1 MKKTTFLIVVFLALS
16 LPLAL
21 SPILYARFSYLSSK
35 GLYVEEYLF
44 SYQFSLTYYNR
55 GNSSW
60 TLSDADLAF
69 PLFVNNDRQTVE
81 LVWSSRPVAYE
92 VLDADGNSWV
102 VFKVGDRVLS
112 PGENLTIMATYKMAV
127 RPGKPPKLSR
137 AKSGTLNDI
146 PGALKEEFCGPAAC
160 WQTDNEELR
169 ELAFNLSSGKEKVL
183 DIVASFISWICEN
196 IEYGTYE
203 LPRYPNETYEGR
215 VGDCDDQANLLITL
229 CRVVGIPAYLQI
241 GCIYIAYYGR
251 PTVFSGH
258 MWSGH
263 IIYTARN
270 IAWHG
275 WAVVYIPPW
284 GWLPV
289 DLTASEGIEEDPLNA
304 IRNAIYWAWIT
315 VLCQEVKVVDYIA
328 EAREAREFLIENG
341 IYIHEREELSFLGT
355 RTVERP
361 GALSDVWEAIGFY
374 AILTACVIGVSTA
387 SVVLIIRRKGHA
399 SEGPEFPVPLV
410 VELEDAGVDAGP
422 PGPYGYDEVPPVD
435 RPGLGPGL

>member
-1 MKKTTFLIVVFLALS
+1 MRKTALLIAASLALS
-16 LPLAL
+16 LSLAL
-21 SPILYARFSYLSSK
+21 GPIYYVSLSRSSSR

-44 SYQFSLTYYNR
+44 SYQLSLTYYNK
-55 GNSSW
+55 GNNSW
-60 TLSDADLAF
+60 ALSDADLAF
-69 PLFVNNDRQTVE
+69 PLFVNNERQTVE

-102 VFKVGDRVLS
+102 VFRVGDKVLE
-112 PGENLTIMATYKMAV
+112 PGENLTLMANYRMAV
-127 RPGKPPKLSR
+127 RPGKPPKLSPG
-137 AKSGTLNDI
+137 KSGMLSDI
-146 PGALKEEFCGPAAC
+146 PEALKREFCGPAAC
-160 WQTDNEELR
+160 WQTEDEELR
-169 ELAFNLSSGKEKVL
+169 ELAYNLSSGKEKVL

-241 GCIYIAYYGR
+241 GCIYISYYGR
-251 PTVFSGH
+251 PAVFSGR

-263 IIYTARN
+263 ILYTARN

-275 WAVVYIPPW
+275 WAMVYIPPW

-289 DLTASEGIEEDPLNA
+289 DLTASRGVEEDPLNA

-328 EAREAREFLIENG
+328 EAREAREFLIDNG
-341 IYIHEREELSFLGT
+341 IYIYEREEMSFLGT
-355 RTVERP
+355 RTVEVP
-361 GALSDVWEAIGFY
+361 GALSGVWEDLKFY
-374 AILTACVIGVSTA
+374 IILTACVLGT
-387 SVVLIIRRKGHA
+387 SVVCTIFIIKKGVRG
-399 SEGPEFPVPLV
+399 SEAL
-410 VELEDAGVDAGP
+410 
-422 PGPYGYDEVPPVD
+422 
-435 RPGLGPGL
+435 